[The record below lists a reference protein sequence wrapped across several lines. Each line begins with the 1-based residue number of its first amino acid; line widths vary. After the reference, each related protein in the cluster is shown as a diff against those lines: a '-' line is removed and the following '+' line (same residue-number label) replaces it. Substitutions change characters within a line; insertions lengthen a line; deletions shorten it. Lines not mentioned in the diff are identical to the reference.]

1 MALLEKFLFISS
13 RSYDISKQTLPKL
26 SSQLMSMTELITGV
40 ITPKDKSQSNLLATQ
55 KVSIFTKF
63 LVFPS
68 VIKRRKFSL
77 SKDYQHESMEVK

>member
-1 MALLEKFLFISS
+1 MSENIDKMALLEKFIFTSS

-63 LVFPS
+63 V
-68 VIKRRKFSL
+68 L
-77 SKDYQHESMEVK
+77 SF

>member
-1 MALLEKFLFISS
+1 MSENIDKMALLEKFLFTSS

-40 ITPKDKSQSNLLATQ
+40 ITPEDKSQSNLLATQ

-63 LVFPS
+63 VLNF
-68 VIKRRKFSL
+68 
-77 SKDYQHESMEVK
+77 